1 MKRGEIFICNL
12 SGDFGKPR
20 PVVVV
25 QSNFF
30 NATHATVVIC
40 PITSHIVNTPL
51 FRIAINPNSK
61 NGLKNSSQV
70 MVDKVTAIKTEN
82 VKQKIGSITK
92 AEMDKVDEAL
102 KLWLD
107 LR

>member
-20 PVVVV
+20 PGVIV
-25 QSNFF
+25 QSNLF
-30 NATHATVVIC
+30 NATHASVVIC
-40 PITSHIVNTPL
+40 PITSHIINAPL
-51 FRIAINPNSK
+51 FRITLNPNTK
-61 NGLKNSSQV
+61 NGLKNNSQV
-70 MVDKVTAIKTEN
+70 MIDKVTAIKVEN
-82 VKQKIGSITK
+82 VKQKIGFINR
-92 AEMDKVDEAL
+92 AEMDKIDEAL